1 MLFSIITPNYNGAA
15 FLEQTIGSI
24 LAQKQDVDLEYIVVD
39 GNSTDGSLE
48 ILDRYADSIT
58 HCIVEKDSGPACAIN
73 KGLRLATGDV
83 VAWLNSDD
91 LYFPGTLARVR
102 DALQAGKTEST
113 SMCFGGC
120 AIIDEQGQEIRSGI
134 TTFKELFFP
143 LSCRFTYQCINYL
156 SQPSLF
162 FRRHAVDNAGL
173 LREDMTAA
181 WDYEYILRLWHSGSA
196 IRVKG
201 NPLAAFRWH
210 ENSISSQHFR
220 VQFEEEYL
228 AARSDAGMVSLQT
241 LFHFFVRWGIV
252 ATYKAMSGRKQ
263 NTVAGD

>member
-15 FLEQTIGSI
+15 FLEQTIDSI
-24 LAQKQDVDLEYIVVD
+24 LAQKQDVELEYIVVD
-39 GNSTDGSLE
+39 GGSTDGSLD
-48 ILDRYADSIT
+48 IIDRYADSIT
-58 HCIVEKDSGPACAIN
+58 HCIIEKDSGPADAIN

-102 DALQAGKTEST
+102 DALQARKTENAGI
-113 SMCFGGC
+113 CFGGC
-120 AIIDEQGQEIRSGI
+120 AIINEQGREIRNSI

-143 LSCRFTYQCINYL
+143 LSCRFIYQCINYL

-162 FRRHAVDNAGL
+162 FCRHAVNNAGL

-181 WDYEYILRLWHSGSA
+181 WDYEYILRLWHSGA
-196 IRVKG
+196 AVRVKG
-201 NPLAAFRWH
+201 SPLAAFRWH

-220 VQFEEEYL
+220 VQFKEEYL
-228 AARSDAGMVSLQT
+228 AAKSDAGLFSLQT
-241 LFHFFVRWGIV
+241 FIHFFVRWGIIG
-252 ATYKAMSGRKQ
+252 TYKVMIGRKH
-263 NTVAGD
+263 NNVGG